1 MLVNKDVTGFGL
13 EELEDVLGTL
23 ISPVEYQSNKQP
35 ISLRWTREKKPR
47 MEWKSDL
54 GHGRWDELRRLEGFL
69 AKRVGR
75 PFAEVY
81 KEFLNRFDPNLIVGW
96 GSMKGRFMD
105 MFVSTRLGGVR
116 DYRSVQRPSYRIRC
130 NYYIDDDLNI
140 QEVKRTPIYKR
151 RASNT
156 PLQKKKPKKP
166 KKPTKAELNAI
177 GAMYDEVLKSAK
189 QAAKRKEAE
198 ARLDA
203 LYGKIFGR
211 PL

>member
-96 GSMKGRFMD
+96 GSMRERFMD

-116 DYRSVQRPSYRIRC
+116 DDMSIQRPFYRCRG

-151 RASNT
+151 RASKHST
-156 PLQKKKPKKP
+156 TEEKP

-189 QAAKRKEAE
+189 QAAKRKEVE